1 VLTWY
6 FEVWNEPDIAYWH
19 GTPDEYYKLYDAS
32 VAGVRAALP
41 GARVGGPATTG
52 PGGGEASG
60 GYKML
65 QGFLEHVRDTK
76 EPLDFISF
84 HAKGSPTIANGE
96 VTMGISHELRDV
108 DQGFALIESFPEFR
122 HLPVIL
128 SEADPEGCA
137 ACSAKMNPANAYRNG
152 TLYPAYTA
160 AAYARMFDLAKQ
172 HEVKLI
178 AMLSWA
184 FEFEGRDTFEGFRSL
199 ATNGIDKPVL
209 NFFRMAAK
217 MTGERVQ
224 VDSTGA
230 VPLDVMIKQGVR
242 GAPDV
247 NGLATVSGHTAWL
260 LMWNYEDTISKD
272 KMEVAQV
279 ALEGLPDK
287 VKRVQVREWKLDST
301 HGNAYTAWQAMGSPV
316 QPIEIQKKAL
326 QRAAELREV
335 APEALRPVENGS
347 VRLTESLEP
356 ESLALVSV
364 SW

>member
-1 VLTWY
+1 
-6 FEVWNEPDIAYWH
+6 
-19 GTPDEYYKLYDAS
+19 
-32 VAGVRAALP
+32 
-41 GARVGGPATTG
+41 
-52 PGGGEASG
+52 
-60 GYKML
+60 
-65 QGFLEHVRDTK
+65 
-76 EPLDFISF
+76 
-84 HAKGSPTIANGE
+84 
-96 VTMGISHELRDV
+96 MGISHELRDV